1 MRVIQQVHGKPW
13 PMVRGWYGACTQ
25 LFFHLQQVG
34 YLMRD
39 QYKIMDSVL
48 GLQAPEIEAAWD
60 LVGQLDKKITKEHST
75 S

>member
-1 MRVIQQVHGKPW
+1 MGQG
-13 PMVRGWYGACTQ
+13 MVWGLWSD
-25 LFFHLQQVG
+25 LFLHLQQVG

-60 LVGQLDKKITKEHST
+60 LVGQLDKK
-75 S
+75 